1 VFQGDAATVEMS
13 HDKAALKAL
22 NQFANSVTKSHSE
35 CPGDD

>member
-1 VFQGDAATVEMS
+1 VYQGDAATVEMS

-22 NQFANSVTKSHSE
+22 NQFTDSVTKSHSE